1 MGAAVHPAD
10 GRRRTAVWEA
20 NGRGQFR
27 RHAKYITTSPLW
39 VDVQNL
45 VGIDS
50 AVTDLC
56 MRENTLFGEFF
67 NEHIY
72 LSVRFFVAA
81 TGHSF
86 GGHINI
92 VPQ

>member
-1 MGAAVHPAD
+1 
-10 GRRRTAVWEA
+10 
-20 NGRGQFR
+20 
-27 RHAKYITTSPLW
+27 
-39 VDVQNL
+39 VQNL

-72 LSVRFFVAA
+72 LSVRFFVAT